1 MSAISL
7 QSYGLKSNGLPS
19 NGFGL
24 ARATHPSGLTRRGRL
39 ARFALVLSLAILLGS
54 IFTMRAGAGS
64 SAAHPPHSYVVVVV
78 APGESLWS
86 IAAKAA
92 GDGDV
97 RTMVEEIISANSLSI
112 PDVEAG
118 QKLRVPS
125 L

>member
-7 QSYGLKSNGLPS
+7 QSNGLQG
-19 NGFGL
+19 NDFGL
-24 ARATHPSGLTRRGRL
+24 LRATNPSGLTRRGRL
-39 ARFALVLSLAILLGS
+39 ARFAVVLSLSVLLGAV
-54 IFTMRAGAGS
+54 FTMKAGAGS
-64 SAAHPPHSYVVVVV
+64 SASHVAHSYVVVVV

-92 GDGDV
+92 GQGDV
-97 RTMVEEIISANSLSI
+97 RSMVDEIISVNSLAI
-112 PDVEAG
+112 PDVQAG

>member
-7 QSYGLKSNGLPS
+7 QSNDVHFVP
-19 NGFGL
+19 
-24 ARATHPSGLTRRGRL
+24 ATNPSGLTRRGRL
-39 ARFALVLSLAILLGS
+39 ARFALVLSLSILLGA
-54 IFTMRAGAGS
+54 IFTIKAGAGS
-64 SAAHPPHSYVVVVV
+64 SAAHVAHSYIVVVV

-92 GDGDV
+92 GKGDV
-97 RTMVEEIISANSLSI
+97 RSMVDEIISVNSLAI
-112 PDVEAG
+112 PDVQVG